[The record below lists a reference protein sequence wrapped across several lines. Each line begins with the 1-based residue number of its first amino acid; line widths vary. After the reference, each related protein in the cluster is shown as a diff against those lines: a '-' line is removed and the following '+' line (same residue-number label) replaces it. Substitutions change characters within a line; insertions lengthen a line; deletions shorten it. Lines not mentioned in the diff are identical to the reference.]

1 VPQALKN
8 FNLKNQHDAASGK
21 KQKIGEI
28 SAFIEIE
35 DYIQK
40 YKIVASKKAL
50 MKMLHLDELNWRG
63 SKIWFEYQIQLS
75 RLLNQLIMYRL
86 FFYSAFVRVIS
97 NRFRQISY
105 IKWQKT
111 INTSAIIEYNDD
123 IATLNGIK
131 TKEEL
136 TKKKEKRDQ
145 LVRRAKH

>member
-1 VPQALKN
+1 LTVPQALKN

-86 FFYSAFVRVIS
+86 FFYSAFVKVIS
-97 NRFRQISY
+97 DRFRQISY
-105 IKWQKT
+105 IKW
-111 INTSAIIEYNDD
+111 
-123 IATLNGIK
+123 
-131 TKEEL
+131 
-136 TKKKEKRDQ
+136 
-145 LVRRAKH
+145 